1 MLKDKMI
8 MLISEY
14 KTKKIKEKSN
24 KMMKE
29 KIKDIKKEIEEL
41 EQDILNPNTKEIEKR
56 LKKAIL
62 EQRKG
67 ALKVF
72 ENLNNI

>member
-1 MLKDKMI
+1 MLKDKII

-56 LKKAIL
+56 LKKSYI
-62 EQRKG
+62 RTKTRC
-67 ALKVF
+67 F
-72 ENLNNI
+72 ESF